1 MITIPRT
8 AMEAMDRW
16 RNSVR
21 DAAVL
26 VLLERCP
33 EPMPLHTIAARIGVD
48 HHGLRAV
55 LEPDRRLAVH
65 VGRYVRPERGR
76 PESAI
81 FVRLRHSPGVA
92 AADAGGKS
100 GENPC
105 RAH

>member
-16 RNSVR
+16 RHSVR

-33 EPMPLHTIAARIGVD
+33 DPLPLHVIAARIGVD

-55 LEPDRRLAVH
+55 LEPDHRLAVH
-65 VGRYVRPERGR
+65 VGQYVRPERGR

-81 FVRLRHSPGVA
+81 FVRLRHSLGVA
-92 AADAGGKS
+92 AADSGGKS
-100 GENPC
+100 GNESC
-105 RAH
+105 HDR

>member
-1 MITIPRT
+1 MIPRT

-16 RNSVR
+16 RRSVR
-21 DAAVL
+21 DAAAL
-26 VLLERCP
+26 ILLERCP
-33 EPMPLHTIAARIGVD
+33 DPMPLHVIAARIGVD

-55 LEPDRRLAVH
+55 LEPDHRLAVY
-65 VGRYVRPERGR
+65 VGQYVRPERGR
-76 PESAI
+76 LESAI

-92 AADAGGKS
+92 ADDAGGKT